1 MPTWRRTTFSWVI
14 GFTADGVRGARRGRP
29 LEEVV
34 RRLIEEA
41 RAAGAGVVEIET
53 THEDGDAWIRAGFTE
68 TARVLEAPIDALE
81 EHLGAHREP
90 SFGSI
95 HVQTDDV
102 DGVVRAVRQ
111 FVPRLPGG
119 SRGARCSAAGRLDVG
134 VRRATDREPEMLR
147 RLGREISDR
156 MGAFVLAMGVEEG
169 RVVRYVALERGRV
182 VDEYLSV
189 PEHYG
194 QLPPGEVI
202 ALGANPR
209 LMARLTGADADAVRA
224 TARTGRS
231 PEELPA
237 ADEMLAELARL
248 FGVPQAA
255 HGYPGRARG
264 RDRRPQGVGSGPAA
278 APSLRRSGLHE
289 DAVLPHESPGPAEA
303 AWSGG
308 TGRRPSAST
317 SAARSH
323 RPFLEQ
329 DAAVDAEARPVERRL
344 RVERV
349 VDERG
354 DELDVGLRLDE
365 PAHDAERPER
375 ALAQGIPG
383 MSVW

>member
-1 MPTWRRTTFSWVI
+1 MAYETHVE
-14 GFTADGVRGARRGRP
+14 GAP
-29 LEEVV
+29 SEEVV

-41 RAAGAGVVEIET
+41 RAAGADVVEIET

-68 TARVLEAPIDALE
+68 TARVLEAPLAALE
-81 EHLGAHREP
+81 EHLGARREP

-95 HVQTDDV
+95 HVQSDDV

-119 SRGARCSAAGRLDVG
+119 SQGSAVLQPRDGWTSAYDEL
-134 VRRATDREPEMLR
+134 TDREPEMLR
-147 RLGREISDR
+147 RLAREISDR
-156 MGAFVLAMGVEEG
+156 MGAFVVAMGVEEG

-189 PEHYG
+189 PEYYG

-237 ADEMLAELARL
+237 AAELLAELARL

-255 HGYPGRARG
+255 HGYPE
-264 RDRRPQGVGSGPAA
+264 AA
-278 APSLRRSGLHE
+278 ERE
-289 DAVLPHESPGPAEA
+289 DAIGVP
-303 AWSGG
+303 
-308 TGRRPSAST
+308 
-317 SAARSH
+317 
-323 RPFLEQ
+323 
-329 DAAVDAEARPVERRL
+329 
-344 RVERV
+344 
-349 VDERG
+349 
-354 DELDVGLRLDE
+354 
-365 PAHDAERPER
+365 R
-375 ALAQGIPG
+375 A
-383 MSVW
+383 